1 MPSLAPSALPLSN
14 SSSTRR
20 HSSLSDNG
28 AEDVTRRPTTCLNQ
42 LSPSIGNLD
51 SRSQARAT
59 QSKSA
64 FAALSHTS
72 TSPPLRTVPP
82 EAVFTEA
89 TSNLHNAHHHSH
101 THSSF
106 TYMSGNHGSY
116 GHHVH
121 IPSSPLS
128 RSAAS
133 LSDITG
139 PPHSRRLSLSPSSP
153 PYLPHHA
160 HHARHHDRRPSIHH
174 SHSESLIGSYEE
186 SLLSG
191 RTSTPSSKPAVT
203 FLARVGVLGTGENC
217 PPKLKCPR
225 HLSLEFEAVY
235 YDWQLS
241 HAYGARGTPYVGM
254 LDVEEYYTSQAI
266 KEGAKESTVAGNNK
280 KHHHKK
286 HSKPSAFLGYR
297 IPQQGQIQIVIS
309 NPHRTAIKLFLIPY
323 NLREMPVGSR
333 TFLRQKTVVMDE
345 GTGSKGSL
353 RQAVHLH
360 VVCPSEGRYYLFKT
374 VRVVFENRAL
384 DATATS
390 GHGLAGM
397 SVSSS
402 PLPGSSRESVKVE
415 TIMGDYS
422 RYNRDSNLKTE
433 RRRSS
438 AASTKLCCP
447 LAFPPIVHD
456 ECAIAEDEHVSEITR
471 GTSKLSL
478 STSAS
483 GMDDM
488 VPSIR
493 DAHKTK
499 DDFIQSKKIENR
511 RLLQQQPNAILCEDE
526 SENSSKLI
534 TWGELYSRRLNN
546 NI

>member
-20 HSSLSDNG
+20 RSSLSDNG
-28 AEDVTRRPTTCLNQ
+28 DEDVNRRPTTFRNQ
-42 LSPSIGNLD
+42 LLPSIGNLD
-51 SRSQARAT
+51 SRSPDTAMRR
-59 QSKSA
+59 KSA
-64 FAALSHTS
+64 FTELSLPS
-72 TSPPLRTVPP
+72 SSPPLRTLPP
-82 EAVFTEA
+82 EVVFTEA
-89 TSNLHNAHHHSH
+89 TSNVHNAHHHSH

-106 TYMSGNHGSY
+106 TYMSSNNGSY
-116 GHHVH
+116 GHHIH

-133 LSDITG
+133 LSDMTG
-139 PPHSRRLSLSPSSP
+139 SPHSRWLSLSPSSP

-203 FLARVGVLGTGENC
+203 FLARIGVLGTGENC

-254 LDVEEYYTSQAI
+254 LDVEEYYTTKAI
-266 KEGAKESTVAGNNK
+266 KEGAKESVAGNDRK
-280 KHHHKK
+280 RHKK
-286 HSKPSAFLGYR
+286 HSKSSAFLGYR

-323 NLREMPVGSR
+323 NLREMPIGSR

-345 GTGSKGSL
+345 GTGPKGSL

-402 PLPGSSRESVKVE
+402 SSSLPGSSRESVKVE

-422 RYNRDSNLKTE
+422 RYNRDSNSKTE

-438 AASTKLCCP
+438 AASTKLRCP

-456 ECAIAEDEHVSEITR
+456 ECAIAEDEHVSEIAR

-483 GMDDM
+483 DVGHM
-488 VPSIR
+488 VASIR
-493 DAHKTK
+493 DGSRTK
-499 DDFIQSKKIENR
+499 DEFIQSKKIENR
-511 RLLQQQPNAILCEDE
+511 RLLQQQPNATLCEDE
-526 SENSSKLI
+526 NENSSNLI